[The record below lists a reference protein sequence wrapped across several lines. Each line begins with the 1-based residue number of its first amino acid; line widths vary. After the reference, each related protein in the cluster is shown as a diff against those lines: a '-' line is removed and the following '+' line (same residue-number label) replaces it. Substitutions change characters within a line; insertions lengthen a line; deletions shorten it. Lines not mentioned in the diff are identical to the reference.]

1 MTDLKLLVRNNIL
14 ELIPYSSARDEYT
27 GKDAIFMDANESP
40 FNGPYNRYPDP
51 GQKILKEKL
60 SSMLGLLT
68 EQLFIGN
75 GSDEAIDLLFRV
87 FCTPGTDRV
96 VIMDPSY
103 GMYRVCADIND
114 VAVDFAELDPDFSLN
129 AGRIL
134 DKAGPATKMVFLC
147 SPNNP
152 TSNLLDQSEI
162 IKILEGFEG
171 IVVVDEAYIDFE
183 GGVGL
188 ISLLGKFANLVIL
201 RTLSKAWAG
210 AGIRLG
216 MALGDP
222 FLISL
227 MGRVKYPYNVN
238 MLTQDKALELI
249 GNETQKQEWVELLL
263 SERQRLE
270 KELKAIRIVL
280 KVHPSNANFL
290 LVEVE
295 DPDTLYDSLAGGGI
309 IVRNRSRETHCNG
322 CLRITVGTRDEN
334 NRLIELLKS
343 Y

>member
-1 MTDLKLLVRNNIL
+1 MGVPLKAL
-14 ELIPYSSARDEYT
+14 
-27 GKDAIFMDANESP
+27 SP
-40 FNGPYNRYPDP
+40 
-51 GQKILKEKL
+51 I
-60 SSMLGLLT
+60 
-68 EQLFIGN
+68 
-75 GSDEAIDLLFRV
+75 EA
-87 FCTPGTDRV
+87 T
-96 VIMDPSY
+96 
-103 GMYRVCADIND
+103 
-114 VAVDFAELDPDFSLN
+114 
-129 AGRIL
+129 
-134 DKAGPATKMVFLC
+134 
-147 SPNNP
+147 
-152 TSNLLDQSEI
+152 
-162 IKILEGFEG
+162 FEG
-171 IVVVDEAYIDFE
+171 IVIVDEAYIDFA
-183 GGVGL
+183 GGGGL
-188 ISLLGKFANLVIL
+188 VPLLGKFPNLVIL

-295 DPDTLYDSLAGGGI
+295 DPDALYDSLAGGGI